1 MLENIDLKAIRMV
14 GKLFYHPSIDF
25 TSAKVIEFNHQVWN
39 GLSWYV
45 YA

>member
-14 GKLFYHPSIDF
+14 GKLFHPSLDF
-25 TSAKVIEFNHQVWN
+25 TSASIIELNHQVWN
-39 GLSWYV
+39 GLSWYI